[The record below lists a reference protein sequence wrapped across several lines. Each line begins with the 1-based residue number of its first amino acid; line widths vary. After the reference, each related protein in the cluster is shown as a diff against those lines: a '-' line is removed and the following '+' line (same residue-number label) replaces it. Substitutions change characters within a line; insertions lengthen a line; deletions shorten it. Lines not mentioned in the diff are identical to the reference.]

1 MIAVFKQKSPGNIA
15 ILFIFGLVI
24 KLPLFLYPKS
34 IVATK
39 NDGRLYQWL
48 IHSLPINSSVLCS
61 VIAFVLLY
69 SQALMLNYLLNE
81 FRLMPRQN
89 YLPAMAFMMITS
101 LMPEWNYLSAPMLAN
116 SFVLLMII
124 FLFKLYNASN
134 AKAQVFNIGL
144 LAGISSYIYL
154 PTAAFVIT
162 VLLGLMIL
170 KPFRFNEIVL
180 FLFGFL
186 TPYYFHAIYLFLAS
200 EMSFE
205 NFIPH
210 YSIVVPSIKSSIW
223 LAASTLLL
231 AIPFLIGGYYVQ
243 VHLRKMLIQVR
254 KNWSIVLL
262 YLLLA
267 FFIPFINGDQSFY
280 TWILIAAPFA
290 AFHAFAYFY
299 AGRWL
304 ALIMFFISFGY
315 ILFLQYRT
323 EVWA

>member
-1 MIAVFKQKSPGNIA
+1 
-15 ILFIFGLVI
+15 
-24 KLPLFLYPKS
+24 
-34 IVATK
+34 
-39 NDGRLYQWL
+39 
-48 IHSLPINSSVLCS
+48 VLCS
-61 VIAFVLLY
+61 IIAFVLLY

-101 LMPEWNYLSAPMLAN
+101 LLPEWNYLSAPMLAN
-116 SFVLLMII
+116 SFVLIMITL
-124 FLFKLYNASN
+124 LFKLYNASN

-200 EMSFE
+200 KMSFE

-304 ALIMFFISFGY
+304 ALILFFISFGY